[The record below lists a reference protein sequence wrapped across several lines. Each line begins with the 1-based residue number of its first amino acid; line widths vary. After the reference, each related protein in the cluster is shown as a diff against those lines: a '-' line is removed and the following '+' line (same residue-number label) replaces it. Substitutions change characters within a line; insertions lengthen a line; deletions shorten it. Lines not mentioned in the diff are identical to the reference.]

1 MGQFRRLAIAQRLAQ
16 PCSFPH
22 HKQCAFASHL
32 LESCKGAWTMP
43 QTGPAYLHS
52 QTAERKG
59 QKRSAAQQKRV
70 RRTIRATVIST
81 PRKVRGRLLHL
92 SRDRHSAHAA
102 PPFAPIQPHSTTNI
116 RSFAILTEL
125 RVAILPR
132 GRPRHHPRVKITRC
146 SRGPPRRRR

>member
-1 MGQFRRLAIAQRLAQ
+1 MGQLRRLAIAQRLAQ
-16 PCSFPH
+16 PCSSPH

-52 QTAERKG
+52 QTAERKW
-59 QKRSAAQQKRV
+59 QKRSAAQQKKV
-70 RRTIRATVIST
+70 GRTIRATVMAWAST

-102 PPFAPIQPHSTTNI
+102 PPFAPIQPHSATSI

-125 RVAILPR
+125 RVAILSR
-132 GRPRHHPRVKITRC
+132 GRPRHHPRVKITRR
-146 SRGPPRRRR
+146 SSGPP